1 MVDVITRKHIK
12 ATIIYKKI
20 NIQMVSHVKNYS
32 NVKPY
37 QMVKSN
43 TFKYLYY
50 LFHFSQQ
57 NFSLFSLL
65 CYNALNLQYTS
76 YTGILSKD
84 LQYQPKS
91 YYTGIL
97 SKDLQYQP
105 KSYYTGILSK
115 DLQYQPKSYYTGILS
130 KDLQY
135 QPKSYYTGILSKDI
149 YLSLSTHLSISL
161 DPNRHSDLHIY
172 LCMCNIWQKINERNL
187 FSRK

>member
-130 KDLQY
+130 KD
-135 QPKSYYTGILSKDI
+135 I

>member
-1 MVDVITRKHIK
+1 
-12 ATIIYKKI
+12 
-20 NIQMVSHVKNYS
+20 MVSHVKNYS

-43 TFKYLYY
+43 TFQYFYY
-50 LFHFSQQ
+50 LFHFSQH

-115 DLQYQPKSYYTGILS
+115 DI
-130 KDLQY
+130 
-135 QPKSYYTGILSKDI
+135 
-149 YLSLSTHLSISL
+149 
-161 DPNRHSDLHIY
+161 
-172 LCMCNIWQKINERNL
+172 
-187 FSRK
+187 